1 MVRPDCDTWSGHDTQ
16 AEPSEVLGVTL
27 STADLEMTQVV
38 KQTRAPL
45 DITLRDRLIIGVLDV
60 LLLHGA

>member
-1 MVRPDCDTWSGHDTQ
+1 M
-16 AEPSEVLGVTL
+16 LGETPF
-27 STADLEMTQVV
+27 TADLEMTQAV

-60 LLLHGA
+60 FSLHSAGLVPDPRRTSSMATQESLAR